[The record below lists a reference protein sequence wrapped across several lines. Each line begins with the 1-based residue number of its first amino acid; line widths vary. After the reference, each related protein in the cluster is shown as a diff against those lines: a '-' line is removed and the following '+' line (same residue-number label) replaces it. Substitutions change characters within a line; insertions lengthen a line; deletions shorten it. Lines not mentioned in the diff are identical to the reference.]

1 MSADLARQFAPTGA
15 FRVAI
20 NYGNAVLAQRDPAG
34 GDEPRGVSADLA
46 RELARR
52 LGLEPTFIGF
62 DAAGRVA
69 DAVARGEIDVLFLAI
84 DPVRAA
90 DIDFTGPYVLI
101 EGGYAVRDD
110 SPLRAIEEV
119 DRPGVHIAAAKGSAY
134 DLHLARTLKH
144 AERVLAATGEDAI
157 RRYLDERLDAL
168 AGVKTALHRFVAAH
182 PGHRVMDGRFMAIE
196 QAMGIAKGRAEAC
209 AYLTRFVEEMKACGF
224 VAEALKRSGQ
234 GAVQV
239 A

>member
-1 MSADLARQFAPTGA
+1 MTPDLARQFAPTGV

-20 NYGNAVLAQRDPAG
+20 NYGNSVLAQRDPSG
-34 GDEPRGVSADLA
+34 GDEPRGVSGDLA

-52 LGLEPTFIGF
+52 LGLEPRFVGF
-62 DAAGRVA
+62 DAAGKVS

-90 DIDFTGPYVLI
+90 DIDFTAPYALI
-101 EGGYAVRDD
+101 EGGYVVRDD
-110 SPLRAIEEV
+110 SSLRAIEDV
-119 DRPGVHIAAAKGSAY
+119 DRPGVRIAASKASAY
-134 DLHLARTLKH
+134 DLYLARTLKH
-144 AERVLAATGEDAI
+144 AARVHGVTDLDAI
-157 RRYLDERLDAL
+157 QRYLQDRLDAL
-168 AGVKTALHRFVAAH
+168 AGVKTLLHRFVADH

-196 QAMGIAKGRAEAC
+196 QAMGIAKGRQEAY
-209 AYLTRFVEEMKACGF
+209 AYLKRFVEESKANGF